1 MSKTTSEKKIG
12 ETKIKNLKME
22 LTVDETK
29 TEIVNKIVTEISE
42 LLDDQTGGGDTI
54 DGIITLFEE
63 TFQPILDKFKEL
75 IGENK
80 DKKNFVGGL
89 IKIFITL
96 LSTKIPT
103 LRKIKKVVRTS
114 IKIALELWNKS
125 NKTLEQKQQS
135 ED

>member
-1 MSKTTSEKKIG
+1 MKKKIG
-12 ETKIKNLKME
+12 ETKNKNLKME

-42 LLDDQTGGGDTI
+42 LLDDQTEGGDTI
-54 DGIITLFEE
+54 DGIIILFEK
-63 TFQPILDKFKEL
+63 TLQPILDKFKEL
-75 IGENK
+75 IGEYK
-80 DKKNFVGGL
+80 DKKNFAGGL

-103 LRKIKKVVRTS
+103 LRKIKNVIRTS
-114 IKIALELWNKS
+114 IKIAMELWNKS

>member
-1 MSKTTSEKKIG
+1 MKKKIG
-12 ETKIKNLKME
+12 ETKNKNLKME

-63 TFQPILDKFKEL
+63 TYQPILDKFKEL

>member
-12 ETKIKNLKME
+12 ETKNKNLKME

-29 TEIVNKIVTEISE
+29 TEIVNKIVTKISE

-125 NKTLEQKQQS
+125 NNTLEQKQQS

>member
-1 MSKTTSEKKIG
+1 
-12 ETKIKNLKME
+12 ME

-63 TFQPILDKFKEL
+63 TYQPILDKFKEL